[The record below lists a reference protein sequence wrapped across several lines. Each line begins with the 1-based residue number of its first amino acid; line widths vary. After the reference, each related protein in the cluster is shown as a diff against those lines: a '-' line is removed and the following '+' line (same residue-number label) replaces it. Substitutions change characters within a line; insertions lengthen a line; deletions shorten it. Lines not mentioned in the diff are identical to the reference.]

1 MGYNGTVIEPG
12 DATRFA
18 TLCQPMNNNNVPAIL
33 RSLIVYGI
41 CVPLAIFVGWTL
53 ANPLDL
59 DTLGFYGVVIVVLLS
74 PIILRWHR
82 EFLVFSWSASI
93 SVFALPGAPNLWIV
107 MVFISLTISVLERI
121 IESDLKFIRVPQV
134 TWPLM
139 VFFAVVIVTA
149 ELTGGIGL
157 KAFGGTVYGGRK
169 YVLLIA
175 GFASYF
181 AITARAVSPQKAMFY
196 VGLFFLGKV
205 TAFVGDLFP
214 IAPGWLHPL
223 FMVFPPTLDN
233 ENPFEVGTTRL
244 TGVAN
249 AAIGVYFFLMAR
261 YGVRGVF
268 LEGKLWRIALF
279 GLAFVLVFL
288 GGFRSQLALFVA
300 SFIMMF
306 FLEKLH
312 RTPLLMVLILTG
324 ATAAVAIVPLA
335 PKLPYTFQRALAF
348 LPLDLDADVVQSAQD
363 STEWRLKMWS
373 ALLPQIPPHLL
384 LGKGLA
390 FSSAEYDEM
399 MTGNIILSQM
409 AERFDASE
417 GSLALAND
425 FHNGMISVVIPFGIW
440 GVIAIVWFL
449 IAGNWVVWRNMK
461 YCRPELKVAGQ
472 FIFVLYFYEAAYF
485 LSCFGGL
492 QIASEL
498 ASFVG
503 FLGLSI
509 ALNNGVCQPSPEEQS
524 VRAPAVIPFRS
535 MPRPRP
541 AFQR

>member
-1 MGYNGTVIEPG
+1 MVIERGQVTPFP
-12 DATRFA
+12 TV
-18 TLCQPMNNNNVPAIL
+18 CQPMNNNNVPAIL
-33 RSLIVYGI
+33 RSLIIYGV
-41 CVPLAIFVGWTL
+41 CVPLAIFVGYSL

-59 DTLGFYGVVIVVLLS
+59 NTLGFYGVVACVLVS

-82 EFLVFSWSASI
+82 ELLVFSWSATI
-93 SVFALPGAPNLWIV
+93 TVFILPGSPALWLV
-107 MVFISLTISVLERI
+107 MVCVSLTISILERI
-121 IESDLKFIRVPQV
+121 IESDLKFIKVPQL

-139 VFFAVVIVTA
+139 FFFFVVIITA

-157 KAFGGTVYGGRK
+157 KAFGGAVYGGKK
-169 YVLLIA
+169 YVYLIV
-175 GFASYF
+175 GFLSYF
-181 AITARAVSPQKAMFY
+181 AITARAIPPQKAVQY
-196 VGLFFLGKV
+196 VGLFFLGKA

-214 IAPGWLHPL
+214 VVPTWMHPL
-223 FMVFPPTLDN
+223 FLIFPPTIDS
-233 ENPFEVGTTRL
+233 EDPFDVGTTRL
-244 TGVAN
+244 AGISN

-261 YGVRGVF
+261 YGVRGIF
-268 LEGKLWRIALF
+268 LEGKLWRVALF
-279 GLAFVLVFL
+279 GLTFVLVFL
-288 GGFRSQLALFVA
+288 GGFRTQLALFLV
-300 SFIMMF
+300 SFLIMF

-312 RTPLLMVLILTG
+312 RTPLLLVLILLG
-324 ATAAVAIVPLA
+324 STAAVAIVPLA
-335 PKLPYTFQRALAF
+335 PKLPWTFQRALAF
-348 LPLDLDADVVQSAQD
+348 LPLDLDADAVASAED

-399 MTGNIILSQM
+399 MTGNIILQHM

-425 FHNGMISVVIPFGIW
+425 YHNGMISLVIPFGIW
-440 GVIAIVWFL
+440 GVISVVWFL
-449 IAGNWVVWRNMK
+449 IAGIGVMWRNMK

-472 FIFVLYFYEAAYF
+472 FLFVMYFYEAAYF
-485 LSCFGGL
+485 MSCFGGL

-498 ASFVG
+498 ASFIG

-509 ALNNGVCQPSPEEQS
+509 ALNNGVCQPAQEVLAARS
-524 VRAPAVIPFRS
+524 VVIPFRA